1 MPNVNV
7 TYQDMRDA
15 GTRLRNGKN
24 DMEQQLNALKRTV
37 DALVTGG
44 YVTDRSSVAFQ
55 TSYDEFNKGITETL
69 RGLEGMSTYLDKA
82 ASAFQDADQQLA
94 NSLRG

>member
-24 DMEQQLNALKRTV
+24 DMEQQLNALKKTV

-44 YVTDRSSVAFQ
+44 YVTDQSSKAFQ
-55 TSYDEFNKGITETL
+55 SSYDEFNKGVTETL
-69 RGLEGMSTYLDKA
+69 RGLDGMSTYLDKA
-82 ASAFQDADQQLA
+82 AQAFQEADQQLA
-94 NSLRG
+94 QSLKG